1 MNLSPLLSNPNLI
14 YFTQKRSAF
23 FTVRNWVF
31 NLNRRDSL
39 VTKCAAMSNCF
50 FLKLKIRGWELFA

>member
-39 VTKCAAMSNCF
+39 VTKCVARSNSAFF
-50 FLKLKIRGWELFA
+50 FLKNLK